1 MHFKNFLAM
10 AMLAGAIAFSSIADA
25 TMMLFLSREELTQR
39 SDVVARVRVGKATV
53 SESEDGRSLVT
64 RTELVVTKAL
74 KGKIEGPLVVQ
85 QLGGS
90 LRGKTQKILGDGQ
103 LRPGEDALVFLRR
116 DEKGKTYLTALALSV
131 YHVDDRGIARR
142 NLEDLSF
149 AKYEGGKAKPIVP
162 IETPESVESI
172 MTDVVRFSGGK

>member
-1 MHFKNFLAM
+1 MGFKNFLVM
-10 AMLAGAIAFSSIADA
+10 AMLAGATAFSSIADA

-39 SDVVARVRVGKATV
+39 SDVVARVRVGKANV

-74 KGKIEGPLVVQ
+74 KGKVEGPLVVQ
-85 QLGGS
+85 QLGGT

-103 LRPGEDALVFLRR
+103 LQLGEDALVFLRR
-116 DEKGKTYLTALALSV
+116 DEKGKTYFTALALSV

-142 NLEDLSF
+142 YLEDVVF
-149 AKYEGGKAKPIVP
+149 AKYENGKAQQIKH
-162 IETPESVESI
+162 IEAPESVESI
-172 MTDVVRFSGGK
+172 MTDVVRLSGGK